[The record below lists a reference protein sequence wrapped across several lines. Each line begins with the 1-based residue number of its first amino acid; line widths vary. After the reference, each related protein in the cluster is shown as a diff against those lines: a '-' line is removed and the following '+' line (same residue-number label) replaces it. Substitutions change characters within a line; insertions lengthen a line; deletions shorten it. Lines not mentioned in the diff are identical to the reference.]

1 MKALGFHNKLAARP
15 AADLAAAQSA
25 SSQCSLRKARAD
37 LHLTPSV
44 ALAAIIFVTVVLLC
58 EPSGAIGWL
67 KALAAG
73 AIVPGGAFAIV
84 RVATGQWGI
93 E

>member
-25 SSQCSLRKARAD
+25 SSQCNLRKARAD
-37 LHLTPSV
+37 LHLAPRA
-44 ALAAIIFVTVVLLC
+44 ALAALLFVTVILLC
-58 EPSGAIGWL
+58 EPSGAIGWI
-67 KALAAG
+67 KAILAG

-84 RVATGQWGI
+84 KVATGEWPL
-93 E
+93 

>member
-1 MKALGFHNKLAARP
+1 MKLLGFRNRMVARP
-15 AADLAAAQSA
+15 AQSA
-25 SSQCSLRKARAD
+25 RSRYSLRKAPAD
-37 LHLTPSV
+37 RRLTPSA
-44 ALAAIIFVTVVLLC
+44 ALAAILFVTVVLLC

>member
-15 AADLAAAQSA
+15 VSNVAPTQSA
-25 SSQCSLRKARAD
+25 SSQCRLRKARAD
-37 LHLTPSV
+37 LHLTPSA

-73 AIVPGGAFAIV
+73 VIIPGVTFSIV
-84 RVATGQWGI
+84 RVATGQWGV

>member
-1 MKALGFHNKLAARP
+1 MRLLGFHNKLMARP
-15 AADLAAAQSA
+15 VADLAPAQSA

-37 LHLTPSV
+37 LHLTPSA
-44 ALAAIIFVTVVLLC
+44 ALAAIIFVTVVVLC
-58 EPSGAIGWL
+58 EPSGLAGWF

-73 AIVPGGAFAIV
+73 VIVPSVTFGIV
-84 RVATGQWGI
+84 RVATGQWGV

>member
-1 MKALGFHNKLAARP
+1 MRLLGFHNKLVARP
-15 AADLAAAQSA
+15 VADLAAAQFA
-25 SSQCSLRKARAD
+25 SSQRRLRKPRAD
-37 LHLTPSV
+37 LHLTPSA
-44 ALAAIIFVTVVLLC
+44 ALAAILFVTVVLLC